1 MNHAVLIA
9 LGDELLSG
17 LRQEGNC
24 RWLAEKLTRAGWNV
38 DKIEI
43 LSDGGSDLEESL
55 RTLAGKVD
63 LLVLS
68 GGLGPTHDDCTRIAL
83 SRYLSVPLA
92 EDRRAYDAVL
102 ARYPEESRA
111 GLERSRGA
119 QSAIPLGA
127 RGIHNPSGSALG
139 IAFTVRGTRVFAFP
153 GVPAEF
159 RAMAEQELAADILM
173 NDLRMTSVFVAG
185 WPENLLKDRLA
196 PITEQKDLHISIL
209 PSAGLIEFVLRGEP
223 DRLVQ
228 AETQVRCLLPG
239 DCLPPGTSS
248 LQEAVHFESK
258 KRNLTLSC
266 AESCTGG
273 LVGAALTEIPGS
285 SEVFLGSAV
294 CYSNQAKKSIL
305 SVSQEI
311 LDSFGA
317 VSSQCALSMA
327 EGARRIYGSDLSLS
341 VTGIAGPEGG
351 TEEKSVGTVWFSTYG
366 LGIEEATLRRFSG
379 NRRAVREKALMAGLE
394 MLWRRISKE
403 G

>member
-24 RWLAEKLTRAGWNV
+24 CWLAEKLTRAGWNV

-55 RTLAGKVD
+55 KDLAGKVD

-83 SRYLSVPLA
+83 ARYLSVPLA
-92 EDRRAYDAVL
+92 EDRKGYDAVL
-102 ARYPEESRA
+102 ERYPAENRV
-111 GLERSRGA
+111 GLERSREA
-119 QSAIPLGA
+119 QSGIPLGA
-127 RGIHNPSGSALG
+127 RGVHNPSGSALG
-139 IAFTVRGTRVFAFP
+139 IAFTVRDTRVFAFP
-153 GVPAEF
+153 GVPSEF
-159 RAMAEQELAADILM
+159 RAMAEQELAGDILM
-173 NDLRMTSVFVAG
+173 NDLRMASVFVAG
-185 WPENLLKDRLA
+185 WPENLMKDRLA
-196 PITEQKDLHISIL
+196 PVIEQKDLHISIL

-228 AETQVRCLLPG
+228 AEAQIRSLLPG
-239 DCLPPGTSS
+239 DCLQSGASS
-248 LQEAVHFESK
+248 LQEAVLLESK

-305 SVSQEI
+305 SVSQEV
-311 LDSFGA
+311 LDTYGA
-317 VSSQCALSMA
+317 VSSRCALSMA
-327 EGARRIYGSDLSLS
+327 EGARTIYGSDLSLS

-351 TEEKSVGTVWFSTYG
+351 TEEKPVGTVWFG
-366 LGIEEATLRRFSG
+366 LCGSGIEEATMRRFFG
-379 NRRAVREKALMAGLE
+379 DRRAVRGRALMAGLE

-403 G
+403 E

>member
-24 RWLAEKLTRAGWNV
+24 CWLAEKLTRAGWKV

-43 LSDGGSDLEESL
+43 LSDGGTDLEESL
-55 RTLAGKVD
+55 RNLAGKVD

-68 GGLGPTHDDCTRIAL
+68 GGLGPTHDDCTRVTLA
-83 SRYLSVPLA
+83 RYLSVPLA
-92 EDRRAYDAVL
+92 EDRTAYDAVL
-102 ARYPEESRA
+102 ARYPAENRE
-111 GLERSRGA
+111 GLERSREA
-119 QSAIPLGA
+119 QSGIPLGA
-127 RGIHNPSGSALG
+127 RGVHNPTGSALG
-139 IAFTVRGTRVFAFP
+139 ISFTVRGTRIFAFP

-196 PITEQKDLHISIL
+196 PVIEQKDLHISIL
-209 PSAGLIEFVLRGEP
+209 PSAGLIEFVLRGDPE
-223 DRLVQ
+223 RLEQ
-228 AETQVRCLLPG
+228 AEALVRSLLPG
-239 DCLPPGTSS
+239 DCLPPGASS
-248 LQEAVHFESK
+248 LQEAVLLESK
-258 KRNLTLSC
+258 KRKRTLSC

-327 EGARRIYGSDLSLS
+327 EGALRIYGSDLSLS
-341 VTGIAGPEGG
+341 ITGIAGPEGG
-351 TEEKSVGTVWFSTYG
+351 TEEKPVGTVWFGTYG
-366 LGIEEATLRRFSG
+366 SGIEEATMRRFSG
-379 NRRAVREKALMAGLE
+379 SRTAVRSRALMAGLE
-394 MLWRRISKE
+394 MLWRRISRE

>member
-24 RWLAEKLTRAGWNV
+24 CWLAEKLTRAGWKV

-55 RTLAGKVD
+55 KILAGKVD

-68 GGLGPTHDDCTRIAL
+68 GGLGPTHDDCTRVAL
-83 SRYLSVPLA
+83 ARYLSVPLE
-92 EDRRAYDAVL
+92 EDRTAYDAVL
-102 ARYPEESRA
+102 ARYPEGNRE
-111 GLERSRGA
+111 GLERSRKA
-119 QSAIPLGA
+119 QSGIPLGA
-127 RGIHNPSGSALG
+127 RGVHNPSGSALG
-139 IAFTVRGTRVFAFP
+139 IAFTARGTRIFAFP

-173 NDLRMTSVFVAG
+173 KDLRMTSVFVAG

-196 PITEQKDLHISIL
+196 PVTEQKDLHISIL

-223 DRLVQ
+223 ERLTQ
-228 AETQVRCLLPG
+228 AEARVRCLLPG

-248 LQEAVHFESK
+248 LQEAVLFESK

-305 SVSQEI
+305 SVSPQI
-311 LDSFGA
+311 LDTFGA

-351 TEEKSVGTVWFSTYG
+351 TEEKPVGTVWFAACGS
-366 LGIEEATLRRFSG
+366 GIEEATLRRFVG
-379 NRRAVREKALMAGLE
+379 NRRAVRGRALMAGLE
-394 MLWRRISKE
+394 ILWRRISKE
-403 G
+403 E